1 MEERIIDDPRKI
13 RIEQET
19 GEGPAQEV
27 ELGLPEGDE
36 YDEDLVGLS
45 PSELEREL
53 ARREKALKEA
63 QAECEKLLSEGN
75 RALSAGDYA
84 AAEPYFSQALL
95 YDPESAEGK
104 KKLWECRSHGFRET
118 APLMNR
124 SYAEEFAETDG
135 ETKAFF
141 RGKLGDRLAAEREEA
156 EAQAS
161 PLRGQVYEAQRE
173 RREAFSGNRSYY
185 RARVIVFAVLL
196 ALFAA
201 AALVSAQFFVR
212 VNNNIPVIITIA
224 TGALAVLDLI
234 PLALFSRKLIVAQR
248 LCKENEQLS
257 STEEGEIL
265 EKLETKISIIDLYLN
280 D

>member
-1 MEERIIDDPRKI
+1 MSNAAPPQKE
-13 RIEQET
+13 
-19 GEGPAQEV
+19 
-27 ELGLPEGDE
+27 
-36 YDEDLVGLS
+36 GLS
-45 PSELEREL
+45 L
-53 ARREKALKEA
+53 
-63 QAECEKLLSEGN
+63 
-75 RALSAGDYA
+75 
-84 AAEPYFSQALL
+84 F
-95 YDPESAEGK
+95 
-104 KKLWECRSHGFRET
+104 GF
-118 APLMNR
+118 AN
-124 SYAEEFAETDG
+124 F
-135 ETKAFF
+135 
-141 RGKLGDRLAAEREEA
+141 
-156 EAQAS
+156 
-161 PLRGQVYEAQRE
+161 
-173 RREAFSGNRSYY
+173 
-185 RARVIVFAVLL
+185 VLL